1 MNVCFSDFTVNDLPN
16 SVAVVVE
23 FESMADN
30 SKRTASGTTDGS
42 GNLTITS
49 ANMPDFIAGVS
60 YRMTF
65 DRTWDTGEC
74 GIIDFEFVQDSDG
87 IVTGASVT
95 VEECE
100 S

>member
-16 SVAVVVE
+16 SVSVVVE

-30 SKRTASGTTDGS
+30 SKREASGTTDGS
-42 GNLTITS
+42 GVLNITA
-49 ANMPDFIAGVS
+49 ANMPDFIAGVA

-65 DRTWDTGEC
+65 DQTWDSGEC
-74 GIIDFEFVQDSDG
+74 GIIDFEFKQDSSG
-87 IVTGASVT
+87 IVTGESVS
-95 VEECE
+95 VEVC